1 MNYFNC
7 AILLK
12 KNTPYRS
19 YKIYKAVYNKDMK
32 AYAKKIYGSNYQDA
46 LDNAY
51 RHILENYDSEKGELS
66 HYTIAIIHNINFNAT
81 KKEVSI
87 QDVTSLAMDNKAFKD
102 NNGDPLDELLSKQGE
117 YADKSVEN
125 CVQYLLKYY
134 ITDFK
139 FFKSNKSS
147 DRVNDYGDL
156 YDKFSVKTILSA
168 VKVISEKY
176 DSDIEELYNL
186 KKQLRFKSYT
196 RDRYME
202 SFDNAVEY
210 MCEFNGIVIYKKH
223 TPKGNKVVYEI
234 DIEEVLKRF
243 KKVFYNGMLNRK
255 IGNVDCFISL
265 SGKLFINEAELNECI
280 ENELIGSILSRVQQM
295 GVMRYESGKS
305 ILLTSSAPM
314 TRTSIVLLILD
325 TAFQIDMLMR
335 VSKSVK

>member
-1 MNYFNC
+1 
-7 AILLK
+7 
-12 KNTPYRS
+12 
-19 YKIYKAVYNKDMK
+19 MK
-32 AYAKKIYGSNYQDA
+32 AYSKKIYGANYQDA

-87 QDVTSLAMDNKAFKD
+87 QDVASLAMDSKAFKD
-102 NNGDPLDELLSKQGE
+102 NNGDPLDELLSRQSE
-117 YADKSVEN
+117 YADKSVDN
-125 CVQYLLKYY
+125 CIQYLLKYY

-147 DRVNDYGDL
+147 DRLNDYEEL

-168 VKVISEKY
+168 VNLISEKY

-202 SFDNAVEY
+202 SFDNAIEY
-210 MCEFNGIVIYKKH
+210 MCEFNGIVIYKKLVA
-223 TPKGNKVVYEI
+223 KGNKVVYEI
-234 DIEEVLKRF
+234 NVEEVLKRF
-243 KKVFYNGMLNRK
+243 KKVFYSGMLNRK
-255 IGNVDCFISL
+255 IGNVDCFITL
-265 SGKLFINEAELNECI
+265 SGKLITDEGELNEYI

-295 GVMRYESGKS
+295 GVMRYERGKS

-314 TRTSIVLLILD
+314 TRINITLLVLD
-325 TAFQIDMLMR
+325 TAFTIEMLMR